1 MVELTLLKGT
11 KDRLPAEQII
21 RENIVETIKK
31 IFRLYGFQPATTPI
45 LEIWEV
51 LASKYSGG
59 EEILKETYKLTDQG
73 QRELGL
79 RYDLSVPLARLIGMN
94 PQLVKPFKRYEIGL
108 CFRDGPIRKGRY
120 REFVQCD
127 ADTIGVGSMLADAEC
142 LALAHHIFNELGLD
156 VFLEVNNRKL
166 LSGILISAGVPDDLL
181 STSILSIDKM
191 KKVGLTEVK
200 NELTTKGVNSKIS
213 SKIFKFFTLEGSYLE
228 VLSQL
233 ESMID
238 NNIGKEG
245 IKELRE
251 LYRYLEIFGIVDD
264 VKLLHSLARGLE
276 IYTGTVF
283 EAFTKDSNLLD
294 SSLCGGGRY
303 DKIIG
308 SFLESGT
315 DIPAV
320 GISFGLDTIFDAL
333 TASQISF
340 PAATQVYMIPIQTL
354 DSCLGIAADLRRK
367 GVAVEIDL
375 LNRRLSKNLEHA
387 NRLKIPFVLIMG
399 ERDLKNNV
407 ATIKDMKKGSEAAV
421 ELDKIE
427 SHILK
432 LIST

>member
-1 MVELTLLKGT
+1 MV
-11 KDRLPAEQII
+11 
-21 RENIVETIKK
+21 
-31 IFRLYGFQPATTPI
+31 
-45 LEIWEV
+45 
-51 LASKYSGG
+51 
-59 EEILKETYKLTDQG
+59 
-73 QRELGL
+73 
-79 RYDLSVPLARLIGMN
+79 
-94 PQLVKPFKRYEIGL
+94 
-108 CFRDGPIRKGRY
+108 
-120 REFVQCD
+120 
-127 ADTIGVGSMLADAEC
+127 
-142 LALAHHIFNELGLD
+142 
-156 VFLEVNNRKL
+156 
-166 LSGILISAGVPDDLL
+166 
-181 STSILSIDKM
+181 
-191 KKVGLTEVK
+191 
-200 NELTTKGVNSKIS
+200 
-213 SKIFKFFTLEGSYLE
+213 
-228 VLSQL
+228 
-233 ESMID
+233 D

-333 TASQISF
+333 TASKISF

-354 DSCLGIAADLRRK
+354 DTCLGIASNLRRK

-387 NRLKIPFVLIMG
+387 NRLKIPFVLIIG
-399 ERDLKNNV
+399 KRDLKNNV
-407 ATIKDMKKGSEAAV
+407 ATIKDMKKGSETSV
-421 ELDKIE
+421 DLDKIE

-432 LIST
+432 LIS